1 MFDYNFIKLLLKYNY
16 SLEYFYEPATTLEY
30 CNRVKVKQPKLP
42 HIHNDDID
50 HSIFN
55 DGKYDNKFSR
65 YIFVAGTKIS
75 IWLCRYFN
83 LEVILLYTGSE
94 YISVSEA
101 L

>member
-55 DGKYDNKFSR
+55 DGKYDFIYEQSFIDFFDYYN
-65 YIFVAGTKIS
+65 
-75 IWLCRYFN
+75 IW
-83 LEVILLYTGSE
+83 
-94 YISVSEA
+94 YISFPNMER
-101 L
+101 LRRIYKRTLNY